1 MNVLRYFNEVA
12 GEALVR
18 FTLNEE
24 ERQDFLDS
32 LPEDFYI
39 NYISKN
45 DLEIQAQANELA
57 ASEFFSQFKL
67 PEIPE
72 YANIRSG
79 DFGEMLCFLLLKN
92 KGAEKGVWLVGPRKW
107 RWKGDK
113 NKACQGSDVVMFH
126 RHGHTP
132 SNNDGIE
139 TVESKM
145 KSTASNATP
154 IQNAINGALDD
165 KIKRLA
171 KTLNWIHDRLATEGK
186 PRLRTAI
193 NRYRFLDEHPTY
205 YKKFHAIAIIDDDLV
220 ENEIAKEVDIYDDE
234 IEVSVISMRNL
245 KSAYETTFQAMVNHL
260 Q

>member
-12 GEALVR
+12 QGALVR
-18 FTLNEE
+18 FTLNED
-24 ERQDFLDS
+24 ERQDFLDN

-39 NYISKN
+39 NYISKSE
-45 DLEIQAQANELA
+45 LESQAKANEL
-57 ASEFFSQFKL
+57 SLHDFFNQFKI

-92 KGAEKGVWLVGPRKW
+92 KGQEKGVWLVGPRKW

-113 NKACQGSDVVMFH
+113 NKACHGSDVVVFN

-132 SNNDGIE
+132 SDKDGIE
-139 TVESKM
+139 AVESKM
-145 KSTASNATP
+145 KSVASNGSP
-154 IQNAINGALDD
+154 IQNAINGAKDD

-186 PRLRTAI
+186 PRLREAI
-193 NRYRFLDEHPTY
+193 NRYRFLDKNPTY
-205 YKKFHAIAIIDDDLV
+205 NKKFHAIAIVDGELV
-220 ENEIAKEVDIYDDE
+220 EDEIAKELHLSDDE

-245 KSAYETTFQAMVNHL
+245 KGAYEDTFRAIINHL